1 MKRFFINLMMMVF
14 VPISL
19 LAQDPKVNP
28 LNYSGKMYVSSMEI
42 ISTPRYVSYGDHAIL
57 STELSV
63 PTVEETPVVMDFVN
77 NMITLS
83 PTSKIQVKNVEAKTY
98 YEGLVETV
106 VISMRNVEN
115 NSLVELVWPEL
126 GSPYL
131 MMSGQGEDGDVSIVK
146 FNLAKTHTMPSE
158 EALLEMLFGV
168 F

>member
-57 STELSV
+57 NTELSV

-77 NMITLS
+77 NMITL

-115 NSLVELVWPEL
+115 NSLVELVWPGL

-131 MMSGQGEDGDVSIVK
+131 MMSGQGEDGDVFVVK

>member
-1 MKRFFINLMMMVF
+1 MMVF

-57 STELSV
+57 NTELSV

-77 NMITLS
+77 NMITL

-131 MMSGQGEDGDVSIVK
+131 MMSGQGEDGDVSVVK

>member
-1 MKRFFINLMMMVF
+1 MKRFFINLMMMVL
-14 VPISL
+14 VPTSL

-28 LNYSGKMYVSSMEI
+28 LNYSGKMYVSSTEI

-63 PTVEETPVVMDFVN
+63 PTVEESPVVMDFVN
-77 NMITLS
+77 NMITI
-83 PTSKIQVKNVEAKTY
+83 PTGKIQVKNVEAKTY

-146 FNLAKTHTMPSE
+146 FNLAKKHTLPSE
-158 EALLEMLFGV
+158 EALLGMLFGV

>member
-57 STELSV
+57 NTELSV

-77 NMITLS
+77 NMITL

-115 NSLVELVWPEL
+115 NSLVELVWPGV

>member
-63 PTVEETPVVMDFVN
+63 PIVEETPVVMDFVN
-77 NMITLS
+77 NMITL

>member
-1 MKRFFINLMMMVF
+1 MKRFFINLMMMVL
-14 VPISL
+14 VPTSL

-63 PTVEETPVVMDFVN
+63 PTVEESPVVMDFVN
-77 NMITLS
+77 NMITI
-83 PTSKIQVKNVEAKTY
+83 PTGKIQVKNVEAKTY
-98 YEGLVETV
+98 YEGLEETV

-131 MMSGQGEDGDVSIVK
+131 MMSGQGEDGEVSIVK

-158 EALLEMLFGV
+158 EALLEMLLGV

>member
-1 MKRFFINLMMMVF
+1 MKRFFIHLMMMVL
-14 VPISL
+14 VPTSL

-63 PTVEETPVVMDFVN
+63 PPVEETPVMMDFVN
-77 NMITLS
+77 NMITLH
-83 PTSKIQVKNVEAKTY
+83 PTTKIQVKNVEAKTY

-146 FNLAKTHTMPSE
+146 FNLAKTHTMHSE
-158 EALLEMLFGV
+158 EDLLEMLFGV

>member
-77 NMITLS
+77 NMITL

-115 NSLVELVWPEL
+115 NNLVELVWPEL
-126 GSPYL
+126 GSPYF
-131 MMSGQGEDGDVSIVK
+131 MECGQDEDGDVSIVK

>member
-1 MKRFFINLMMMVF
+1 MKRFFINLMMMVL
-14 VPISL
+14 VPTSL

-63 PTVEETPVVMDFVN
+63 PTVEESPVVMDFVN
-77 NMITLS
+77 NMITI
-83 PTSKIQVKNVEAKTY
+83 PTGKIQVKNVEAKTY

-131 MMSGQGEDGDVSIVK
+131 MMSGQGEDGEVSIVK

-158 EALLEMLFGV
+158 EALLEMLLGV

>member
-28 LNYSGKMYVSSMEI
+28 LNYSGKMYLSSMEM

-77 NMITLS
+77 NMITF
-83 PTSKIQVKNVEAKTY
+83 PTAKIQVKNVEAKTY

-106 VISMRNVEN
+106 VISMRDVEN
-115 NSLVELVWPEL
+115 NNLVELVWPEL

-131 MMSGQGEDGDVSIVK
+131 LMIGQGEDGDVLIIK

-168 F
+168 L

>member
-19 LAQDPKVNP
+19 LAQDPKLNP

-63 PTVEETPVVMDFVN
+63 PAVEETPVVMDFVN
-77 NMITLS
+77 NMITFP
-83 PTSKIQVKNVEAKTY
+83 PTSTIQVKNVEAKTY

-106 VISMRNVEN
+106 VISMRDVEN
-115 NSLVELVWPEL
+115 NNLVELVWPEL

-131 MMSGQGEDGDVSIVK
+131 MMSGQGEDGGVSVVK

-158 EALLEMLFGV
+158 EALLEMLLGV

>member
-57 STELSV
+57 NTELSV

-77 NMITLS
+77 NMITL

>member
-57 STELSV
+57 NTELSV

-77 NMITLS
+77 NMITL

-115 NSLVELVWPEL
+115 NSLVELVWPGL